1 MDTRIVI
8 VISAALFSLLVI
20 SFLFRFILLYQKKTA
35 AFETEKRL
43 IETRFQQEL
52 LSAQLEI
59 QEQTLEHVSQE
70 IHDNIGQTLSLA
82 KLTLNRLDVSNP
94 TPGIDHTKDMLTK
107 AIADLRAVSKS
118 LNTGAILSAGLLK
131 AIESELKQLEKSGAY
146 TTRLET
152 SETQSTLKPQHEL
165 ILFRIVQEA
174 LNNIIKHAEASSV
187 IIRAEFRHQELALSI
202 ADNGKGFMPPADV
215 CEGNEGIGLRNM
227 CQRTKLLQGSFCVES
242 IPGNG
247 TSIHLLIPIA

>member
-20 SFLFRFILLYQKKTA
+20 SFLFRFILLYQKKNN
-35 AFETEKRL
+35 AFQTEKRL

-82 KLTLNRLDVSNP
+82 KLTLNRLDTSNP
-94 TPGIDHTKDMLTK
+94 TPGIDHTKEMLTK
-107 AIADLRAVSKS
+107 AIADLRAVSRS

-131 AIESELKQLEKSGAY
+131 AIELELKQLEKSGAY
-146 TTRLET
+146 TTSLEV
-152 SETQSTLKPQHEL
+152 SEQQYTLKPQHEL

-174 LNNIIKHAEASSV
+174 LNNIIKHAEATAV
-187 IIRAEFRHQELALSI
+187 TIHADFRQGELALSI
-202 ADNGKGFMPPADV
+202 TDNGKGFAPPADV
-215 CEGNEGIGLRNM
+215 CEGEDGIGLRSM
-227 CQRTKLLQGSFCVES
+227 CNRTKLLQGKFHIQSL
-242 IPGNG
+242 PGRG
-247 TSIHLLIPIA
+247 STIQILIPTA